1 VRRYQLVMADGSST
15 TYESK
20 TVALAAL
27 SDAPRGS
34 RPPLAGAPPRVG

>member
-34 RPPLAGAPPRVG
+34 RVVTTTP